1 MPTENGENQKI
12 GAGIL
17 KAYGRMGLGEARTF
31 LNPFQGSPIVQPTDY
46 GMWGMATPGE
56 VADARREES
65 KELEEEPLLAHVRS
79 SRDDT
84 GRDDRGRDDRGTDR
98 D

>member
-1 MPTENGENQKI
+1 MPSESSEKQKI
-12 GAGIL
+12 GTGVL
-17 KAYGRMGLGEARTF
+17 KAFGRLGLAEARTA
-31 LNPFQGSPIVQPTDY
+31 LNPFQNSPIVQPMDY

-65 KELEEEPLLAHVRS
+65 KEMEDEPLLGYAGVG
-79 SRDDT
+79 RDEH
-84 GRDDRGRDDRGTDR
+84 GRDDREIDR